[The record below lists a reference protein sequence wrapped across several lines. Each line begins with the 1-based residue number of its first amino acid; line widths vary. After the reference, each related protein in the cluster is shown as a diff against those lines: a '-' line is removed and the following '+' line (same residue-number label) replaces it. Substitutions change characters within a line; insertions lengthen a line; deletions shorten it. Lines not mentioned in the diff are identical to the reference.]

1 MFASPDQPRFDHDVL
16 TGESKGLL
24 IEESRTNLIAYSQQI
39 EKQSA
44 SSTDHNVWIVS
55 GSSSNAL
62 LDLNAS
68 IAPDGTLSA
77 SKIYADIPSKSCT
90 IYQQVYTTDTTPE
103 TLTFSVFAKA
113 GQANRYLQFFLGSGD
128 VDGNP
133 FVNFNLFDGT
143 VSRDDDL
150 IGSIVDVG
158 NGWYRC
164 IITFTTTSSI
174 VTFNPVICLID
185 DDNAG
190 RAVSM
195 IGDGYSGIYIWG
207 AQLEEGS
214 FATSY
219 IKTSGASATR
229 SADNASITGEN
240 FSSWY
245 RQDEG
250 SFEIDASLL
259 SVSQSQTGRFIT
271 ISDGST
277 NNRIQIDNN
286 NTTLNFYIAKNGS
299 AQALSQWNRES
310 VLDYKFAF
318 ALKENDVAF
327 CKNNESIFSD
337 SSVNLFFANKLDIK
351 NENDGLEQLNG
362 HIKKLSYYPQRLTN
376 EQLQQLTK

>member
-1 MFASPDQPRFDHDVL
+1 
-16 TGESKGLL
+16 
-24 IEESRTNLIAYSQQI
+24 
-39 EKQSA
+39 
-44 SSTDHNVWIVS
+44 
-55 GSSSNAL
+55 
-62 LDLNAS
+62 
-68 IAPDGTLSA
+68 
-77 SKIYADIPSKSCT
+77 
-90 IYQQVYTTDTTPE
+90 
-103 TLTFSVFAKA
+103 
-113 GQANRYLQFFLGSGD
+113 
-128 VDGNP
+128 
-133 FVNFNLFDGT
+133 
-143 VSRDDDL
+143 
-150 IGSIVDVG
+150 
-158 NGWYRC
+158 
-164 IITFTTTSSI
+164 
-174 VTFNPVICLID
+174 
-185 DDNAG
+185 
-190 RAVSM
+190 
-195 IGDGYSGIYIWG
+195 
-207 AQLEEGS
+207 LEVGS
-214 FATSY
+214 FPTSY

-286 NTTLNFYIAKNGS
+286 NTTLNFYIGKNGS
-299 AQALSQWNRES
+299 DQAFSQWNRES

-351 NENDGLEQLNG
+351 KENNDSEQLNG